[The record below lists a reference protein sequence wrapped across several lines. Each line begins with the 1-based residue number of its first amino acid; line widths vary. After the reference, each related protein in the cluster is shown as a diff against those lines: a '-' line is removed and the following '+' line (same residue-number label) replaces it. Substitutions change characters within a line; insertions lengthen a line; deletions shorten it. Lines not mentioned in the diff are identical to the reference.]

1 MNFTITRQNLHE
13 GLNAVSASIPSK
25 TTLPVLSNILL
36 HATDDGVFMS
46 GTDLDVAVRIHVPA
60 EVLEAGTM
68 TAPGK
73 KLQEI
78 ARELPDEPVQ
88 VETRGDQIELRC
100 GRSHFK
106 LNGLPAEDF
115 PALPSVSFE
124 GGWQATGKDLLSLIR
139 HTSFAVSTEETRP
152 VLNGVLWE
160 LRDGEMR
167 MVATNGHRLAR
178 MRIPAGPSMETT
190 TQLIV
195 PPAALQQ
202 VQRLFKGDETIQ
214 VGREGNHLGFQAG
227 GTEVYSRLI
236 DGTYPNYEQVI
247 PKDNDR
253 IAIVDRKPLES
264 AIRRVAAVASD
275 QTHRIRM
282 HFTRDQVIF
291 NVLTPDL
298 GEAHDELEVNYDAED
313 LQIGFN
319 ANYLLEVLRY
329 IGTDEVK
336 ISFKAPERAA
346 TLEPVYAES
355 EEGADRADYLC
366 LVMPLRLVD

>member
-25 TTLPVLSNILL
+25 TTLPVLSNILF
-36 HATDDGVFMS
+36 HATDEGVFMS
-46 GTDLDVAVRIHVPA
+46 GTDLDVAVRIQVPA

-78 ARELPDEPVQ
+78 TRELPDEPVQ

-124 GGWQATGKDLLSLIR
+124 GGWEAAGEDLLSLIR

-202 VQRLFKGDETIQ
+202 VQRLFKGDESIQ
-214 VGREGNHLGFQAG
+214 VAREGNHLGFRAA

-282 HFTRDQVIF
+282 EFTRDQVIF

-298 GEAHDELEVNYDAED
+298 GEAHDELEVSYEAED

-336 ISFKAPERAA
+336 MSFKAPERAA
-346 TLEPVYAES
+346 TLEPVRTDG
-355 EEGADRADYLC
+355 EEGADVDYLC

>member
-1 MNFTITRQNLHE
+1 MRFTITRQNLHE
-13 GLNAVSASIPSK
+13 ALNAVSASISTK
-25 TTLPVLSNILL
+25 TTLPILSNILFR
-36 HATDDGVFMS
+36 ADQDGRLEMS
-46 GTDLDVAVRIHVPA
+46 GTDLDVAVRVRVAA
-60 EVLEAGTM
+60 EVEEPGTL

-78 ARELPDEPVQ
+78 AKELPDEPVQ
-88 VETRGDQIELRC
+88 VSTRGDQIELRC

-124 GGWQATGKDLLSLIR
+124 GGWTASGKELLGLIR

-178 MRIPAGPSMETT
+178 MRVPAGPSLETT

-202 VQRLFKGDETIQ
+202 VQRLFSTDEDLQ
-214 VGREGNHLGFQAG
+214 VARDGNHLAFRSDR
-227 GTEVYSRLI
+227 TEVYTRLI

-247 PKDNDR
+247 PKDNDKF
-253 IAIVDRKPLES
+253 ALVERKPLES
-264 AIRRVAAVASD
+264 AIKRVAAVASD
-275 QTHRIRM
+275 QTHRIRLE
-282 HFTRDQVIF
+282 FSRDRMNL

-298 GEAHDELEVNYDAED
+298 GEAHDEISVGYDGEELA
-313 LQIGFN
+313 IGFN

-329 IGTDEVK
+329 MGTDEVRLG
-336 ISFKAPERAA
+336 FKAPERAA
-346 TLEPVYAES
+346 TVEPVYPD
-355 EEGADRADYLC
+355 GDTGADYLC

>member
-1 MNFTITRQNLHE
+1 MKFTITRQNLHQ
-13 GLNAVSASIPSK
+13 GLNAVSASLPSK

-36 HATDDGVFMS
+36 ETAGDGVRVS
-46 GTDLDVAVRIHVPA
+46 GTDLDVAVRIRVPA
-60 EVLEAGTM
+60 DVAGEGSL

-78 ARELPDEPVQ
+78 TRELPDAPVE
-88 VETRGDQIELRC
+88 VSTRGEQIELRC

-106 LNGLPAEDF
+106 LNGLPAGDF
-115 PALPSVSFE
+115 PTLPEIPFDR
-124 GGWQATGKDLLSLIR
+124 GWTAEGKDLLSLIR
-139 HTSFAVSTEETRP
+139 HTSFAVSTEESRP

-160 LRDGEMR
+160 LRDREMR

-178 MRIPAGPSMETT
+178 MTIPAGPSLETT

-195 PPAALQQ
+195 PPAALQH
-202 VQRLFKGDETIQ
+202 VQRLFEAEQTVQ
-214 VGREGNHLGFQAG
+214 VARGGNHLGFSAG
-227 GTEVYSRLI
+227 EREVYTRLI

-253 IAIVDRKPLES
+253 FAVVERKALES
-264 AIRRVAAVASD
+264 AVRRVAAVASE

-282 HFTRDQVIF
+282 KFEDARIEL

-298 GEAHDELEVNYDAED
+298 GEAHDEIEVVYSGEP
-313 LQIGFN
+313 LLIGFN

-329 IGTDEVK
+329 VGTDDVRLG
-336 ISFKAPERAA
+336 FKAPERAA
-346 TLEPVYAES
+346 TIEPVSPDGEPKM
-355 EEGADRADYLC
+355 DYLC